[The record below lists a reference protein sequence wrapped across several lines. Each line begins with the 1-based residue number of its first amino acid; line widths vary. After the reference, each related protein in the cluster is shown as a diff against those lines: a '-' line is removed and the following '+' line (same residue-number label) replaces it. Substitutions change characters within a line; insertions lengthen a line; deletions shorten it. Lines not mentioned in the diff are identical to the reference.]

1 MNKTS
6 KSVEYKQS
14 VLIIDVL
21 NEPSA
26 FVVAG
31 ETKIAHIFIHFFLQI
46 RKCVA
51 IMYETQL
58 FIVYILTE
66 IFFSCQILQ
75 MYIVKV

>member
-31 ETKIAHIFIHFFLQI
+31 ETKIAHIFIPFFL
-46 RKCVA
+46 
-51 IMYETQL
+51 TN
-58 FIVYILTE
+58 
-66 IFFSCQILQ
+66 
-75 MYIVKV
+75 